1 MHCKMIPPTKV
12 NKLLYLVDLS
22 GQQAR
27 LYWCSDS
34 ELHAWP
40 IPGDSHLEPE
50 NAASLWI
57 GTPDHIYFVTAD
69 TLIKGIGSQAHPSAH
84 IEILRTISRVHL
96 HVSHYR
102 TPFVLQGAARCQE
115 WGVSEEVRGA
125 LEPIKVCWDTRLAL
139 GQWLL
144 VRETR
149 KQG

>member
-1 MHCKMIPPTKV
+1 MIPPTEV
-12 NKLLYLVDLS
+12 NKLLYLVDLC

-27 LYWCSDS
+27 LNRCSDS
-34 ELHAWP
+34 ELHARP

-50 NAASLWI
+50 YGASLCI
-57 GTPDHIYFVTAD
+57 GASDHIYFAAAD
-69 TLIKGIGSQAHPSAH
+69 TLIKRIGSEADPSAH

-96 HVSHYR
+96 HVGHYR
-102 TPFVLQGAARCQE
+102 APSVPQGAARGQE

-125 LEPIKVCWDTRLAL
+125 LEPVEVCWDTRLAL